1 MTPTSRGKL
10 ARLIQV
16 SLNGDADSVDPAV
29 RRSLYALGDELDNR
43 HVEILEEVRK
53 SRRLLIGLTTTTI
66 GAIVVGVV
74 NALLFV

>member
-43 HVEILEEVRK
+43 HIEILEEVRK
-53 SRRLLIGLTTTTI
+53 SRRLLIGLTSTTI

>member
-1 MTPTSRGKL
+1 MTSSRGKL

-16 SLNGDADSVDPAV
+16 SLNGDADTVDPAI
-29 RRSLYALGDELDNR
+29 RRSLFALGDELDNR
-43 HVEILEEVRK
+43 HIEILDEVRK